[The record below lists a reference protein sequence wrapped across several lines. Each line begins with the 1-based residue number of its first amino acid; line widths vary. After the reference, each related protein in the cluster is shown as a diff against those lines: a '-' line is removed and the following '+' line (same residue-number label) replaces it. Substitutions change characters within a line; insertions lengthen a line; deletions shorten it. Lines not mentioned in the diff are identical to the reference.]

1 MGRARGCT
9 KSVLLIHIGTACSLK
24 REGCLGPRLQFCL
37 GAGPRT
43 RVTVFAGFASYR
55 FFLAL
60 RSECIHATAIPQ
72 CSYRLGF
79 HSQTCLGGSSA
90 LRLHQCPSGG
100 HASAGTQNSSRRMLL
115 PLRGIA
121 FRYRVREDVRFEE
134 TSVALVDEDLRQTSH
149 AYANQ

>member
-1 MGRARGCT
+1 MGRVRGRT

-24 REGCLGPRLQFCL
+24 GEGRSDLRLQICL

-43 RVTVFAGFASYR
+43 RVTVFAGCASYR

-79 HSQTCLGGSSA
+79 HSQTCLRGGGA
-90 LRLHQCPSGG
+90 LRLLHYPSGG
-100 HASAGTQNSSRRMLL
+100 HAGAGAQNSSGRMLL
-115 PLRGIA
+115 PLRGIT
-121 FRYRVREDVRFEE
+121 FECRMREDVRFEE
-134 TSVALVDEDLRQTSH
+134 ASVALVDEDLRQTPH
-149 AYANQ
+149 ANSRQ